1 MGNTVDV
8 VFCNALVGVSAVE
21 GECAH
26 TKDCRFT
33 GARDNSQFLIS
44 PYSLGGFSG
53 CLLDGWEESK
63 KVVSVE
69 FEGVMRGGTLPACKH
84 VQR

>member
-8 VFCNALVGVSAVE
+8 VFCNALVGVTAVE

-33 GARDNSQFLIS
+33 GARDNSQFLDF
-44 PYSLGGFSG
+44 SLFIEGSSG